1 MEYYSKY
8 YYNLTI
14 MSKIGFIVD
23 SASGIK
29 NGQFPNVHVI
39 PLVITVKDD
48 SGNVKEYLD
57 GVNVTEAE
65 IAADIKKGYD
75 VKTSQAAVGVL
86 MQEIEK
92 IQDQYDKIY
101 VMPIQPKI
109 SSSYNTWMMIKDDY
123 PKLVILPTTDFTC
136 GCIWKIEHWIDLAN
150 KDQLTDEVAMDYI
163 KNIHKKRN
171 GILFV
176 YDLNQLVKG
185 GRISNFKAFFAKL
198 FKLKIVISADDA
210 GLNFIDKS
218 RSFSG
223 CVKCAF
229 DYFKRH
235 NPEFEAKN
243 VIRLGLI
250 YSATDRQDPEI
261 QPCIEAIKA
270 ELKDATYKTDEYIF
284 PNVLMAHTGGDMF
297 AFYIEFK

>member
-1 MEYYSKY
+1 
-8 YYNLTI
+8 

-136 GCIWKIEHWIDLAN
+136 GCIWNIEHLIDLAN

-185 GRISNFKAFFAKL
+185 GRISNFKA
-198 FKLKIVISADDA
+198 
-210 GLNFIDKS
+210 
-218 RSFSG
+218 
-223 CVKCAF
+223 
-229 DYFKRH
+229 
-235 NPEFEAKN
+235 
-243 VIRLGLI
+243 
-250 YSATDRQDPEI
+250 
-261 QPCIEAIKA
+261 
-270 ELKDATYKTDEYIF
+270 
-284 PNVLMAHTGGDMF
+284 
-297 AFYIEFK
+297 